1 MIVPARG
8 DAEATL
14 SDMVSL
20 MRMLLRE
27 ERSAYDAAMAAA
39 VEADG
44 VVNPLAALHH
54 AATFQ
59 QHVCKLI
66 ELLLGAPDIW
76 RVKPPAVLC
85 CFADWFRL
93 VAHCEYIRVNHVC
106 GSVVQGKQ
114 WCYLS

>member
-8 DAEATL
+8 PAEATL
-14 SDMVSL
+14 NDMLSL
-20 MRMLLRE
+20 MRTLLRE
-27 ERSAYDAAMAAA
+27 ERSAYDAAMGAA

-66 ELLLGAPDIW
+66 ELLLGAPDSM
-76 RVKPPAVLC
+76 RRGSAVTQLRC
-85 CFADWFRL
+85 TAS
-93 VAHCEYIRVNHVC
+93 HCIALHMVLPV
-106 GSVVQGKQ
+106 
-114 WCYLS
+114 L